1 MKNLRERLLRYILSG
16 RKTPRGNRERVGQ
29 NLMILA
35 VFLFFIFII
44 NFIVI
49 IGTDSKFG
57 ENLSAGAKAV
67 YQTRQTLQ
75 AKRGTIYDR
84 DGNVIAEDSTTYS
97 VYAVIDKTYK
107 DATGKKLFVQ
117 DSQYDK
123 VAEIFNQLLGMD
135 TAYVKSQLQQQKLNQ
150 VSFGTQGTGL
160 SYTTMTAVQKAMKD
174 AGIEGINFTTTPG
187 RSYPNG
193 VFASHFIGLA
203 QLHENKDGTSSL
215 QGSTGLESSLN
226 SILSGTDGTIVYEK
240 DKNGN
245 TLLGTG
251 TVTKKAING
260 KDVYTTLSAPLQT
273 YLETQMDAFQAQA
286 NGVLAAATVV
296 NAKTGEILATTQ
308 RPTFNASTLDGMTA
322 QNFTWTTALYQG
334 MYEPGSTMKTML
346 LASAID
352 NGTFNPNET
361 YTNNGVT
368 VYDTTINDWTV
379 NEGRDAQT
387 LTFAQGFSLS
397 SNVGMTLLEQKMGN
411 SKWSSYLEKFKFGF
425 PTRFGMS
432 NEDAGSI
439 SDNAVNVIMSAFGQ
453 GISVTQIQMLRAF
466 GAIANNGVMLE
477 PQFISKLYDP
487 NTSTTR
493 VASSEVVGNPV
504 SADAASQTRN
514 YMVNVGTDPFYG
526 TLYAK
531 GAPVIQVG
539 DLSVAVKSGTAQI
552 AGDGGYLTGAHD
564 YVYSVVA
571 MVPSNNPD
579 FVMYV
584 TIQQPENFQIS
595 FYATVVNPVLTEAEQ
610 MKDSLM
616 TAPTATSESKGETS
630 YIIGDVTGKA
640 PGEVAQTL
648 RNNLIHP
655 VIVGNG
661 SKISKISV
669 GQKEKLSANQ
679 QVLLLT
685 DQVTTMPDMYGWT
698 KENVETF
705 AKWHNLKV
713 SFKGSRNG
721 RVIGQDKDTA
731 TKLKG
736 LKKLTVT
743 LGE

>member
-35 VFLFFIFII
+35 VVLFFIFII

-135 TAYVKSQLQQQKLNQ
+135 TAYVKSQLQQQKLKQ

-514 YMVNVGTDPFYG
+514 YMVNVKSIARY
-526 TLYAK
+526 K
-531 GAPVIQVG
+531 NG
-539 DLSVAVKSGTAQI
+539 D
-552 AGDGGYLTGAHD
+552 
-564 YVYSVVA
+564 
-571 MVPSNNPD
+571 
-579 FVMYV
+579 
-584 TIQQPENFQIS
+584 
-595 FYATVVNPVLTEAEQ
+595 
-610 MKDSLM
+610 
-616 TAPTATSESKGETS
+616 
-630 YIIGDVTGKA
+630 
-640 PGEVAQTL
+640 
-648 RNNLIHP
+648 
-655 VIVGNG
+655 
-661 SKISKISV
+661 
-669 GQKEKLSANQ
+669 
-679 QVLLLT
+679 
-685 DQVTTMPDMYGWT
+685 
-698 KENVETF
+698 
-705 AKWHNLKV
+705 
-713 SFKGSRNG
+713 
-721 RVIGQDKDTA
+721 
-731 TKLKG
+731 
-736 LKKLTVT
+736 
-743 LGE
+743 